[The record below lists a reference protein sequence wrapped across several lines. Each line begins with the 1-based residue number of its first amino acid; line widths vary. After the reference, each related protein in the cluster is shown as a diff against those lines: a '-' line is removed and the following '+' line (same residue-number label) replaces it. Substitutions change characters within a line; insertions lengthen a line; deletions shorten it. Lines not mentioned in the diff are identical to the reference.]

1 MSRSTA
7 STLAADLGV
16 PRDRLVSGDLGDVA
30 PADLIAVIDAVAARA
45 SALDRGDADL
55 REEIA
60 ALAGLGL
67 FDVDRNPVAVA
78 ATIIEAVATESLAVA
93 FGAWAQRMTAAYL
106 RHAADRSDAA
116 ARNYRAVAE
125 GDRPGVT
132 GMAAAQRQAVGLGRV
147 PITATPVDGGF
158 RIDGPIAWASNV
170 YPDSTIV
177 LAANTE
183 DGRSLVLTF
192 EASAP
197 GVEIRN
203 APDLLAL
210 NATASTMI
218 GLEGVVVPDEQVLGE
233 DLGDFLSGVRPQ
245 FLILQAAFCSGVAAR
260 SVTEAAGRL
269 EGLGAF
275 YSDEH
280 SALAARHHHMHSE
293 LHRLASGPG
302 EAALADLLL
311 LRLDGAEIAPAATR
325 LEAIL
330 CGGMGYAQGAPA
342 NRRMREAA
350 FLPVQSPSQSQLRWE
365 LDRLG
370 IVA

>member
-1 MSRSTA
+1 MSGATT
-7 STLAADLGV
+7 STLATDLGA
-16 PRDRLVSGDLGDVA
+16 PRTRLTSGNLGDVD
-30 PADLIAVIDAVAARA
+30 PAALVAVIDSVAARS

-55 REEIA
+55 REDIG
-60 ALAGLGL
+60 ALAELGL
-67 FDVDRNPVAVA
+67 FDVDRTPVSVA
-78 ATIIEAVATESLAVA
+78 ATILEAVATESLAVA

-106 RHAADRSDAA
+106 HHAADRSDAA
-116 ARNYRAVAE
+116 GRTYRAVAD
-125 GDRPGVT
+125 GSRPGVT
-132 GMAAAQRQAVGLGRV
+132 GMAAAQRQVVGLGDV
-147 PITATPVDGGF
+147 PITATPVDGGY

-170 YPDSTIV
+170 YPESTIV
-177 LAANTE
+177 LAANTG

-192 EASAP
+192 QASAE
-197 GVEIRN
+197 GVSIRN

-210 NATASTMI
+210 NATASTML
-218 GLEGVVVPDEQVLGE
+218 GLDGVFVPQEQVLGE
-233 DLGDFLSGVRPQ
+233 DLTDFLSGVRPQ

-260 SVTEAAGRL
+260 SVLEADGRL

-280 SALAARHHHMHSE
+280 EALASRHDHMHAE
-293 LHRLASGPG
+293 LHRLAADPARAS
-302 EAALADLLL
+302 LADLLL
-311 LRLDGAEIAPAATR
+311 MRLDGAEIAPAATR

-330 CGGMGYAQGAPA
+330 CGGTGYAQGAPA

-365 LDRLG
+365 LDKLG

>member
-1 MSRSTA
+1 MSSSATDTITHDLGAPRA
-7 STLAADLGV
+7 RLAAGEFGSV
-16 PRDRLVSGDLGDVA
+16 DVA
-30 PADLIAVIDAVAARA
+30 GLVAVIDSVAARA
-45 SALDRGDADL
+45 SALDRNEADL
-55 REEIA
+55 RQDLA
-60 ALAGLGL
+60 ALADLGL
-67 FDVDRNPVAVA
+67 FDVDRTPVSVA
-78 ATIIEAVATESLAVA
+78 AAVIEAVATESLAVA

-106 RHAADRSDAA
+106 RHSADRSDAA
-116 ARNYRAVAE
+116 ARTYRAVAD
-125 GDRPGVT
+125 GGRPGVT
-132 GMAAAQRQAVGLGRV
+132 GMAAAQRQVVGLGNV
-147 PITATPVDGGF
+147 PICATKVDGGY

-183 DGRSLVLTF
+183 DGRSLVVAF
-192 EASAP
+192 DASAP

-210 NATASTMI
+210 NATASTMF
-218 GLEGVVVPDEQVLGE
+218 GLDGVIVPDEQVL
-233 DLGDFLSGVRPQ
+233 
-245 FLILQAAFCSGVAAR
+245 
-260 SVTEAAGRL
+260 TEAEGRL

-280 SALAARHHHMHSE
+280 TDLAARHAHMHSE
-293 LHRLASGPG
+293 LHRLGSAPHEAS
-302 EAALADLLL
+302 LQDLLL

-325 LEAIL
+325 LEAVL
-330 CGGMGYAQGAPA
+330 CGGMGYAQAAPA

-370 IVA
+370 VAP